1 MRILKVVKR
10 KRIQPNKTGDGKGG
24 FPIALEHLF
33 LG

>member
-1 MRILKVVKR
+1 MRILKVV